1 MLRAQIWAA
10 RYLSMKLGTWW
21 RAECDINTGLL
32 HNLGTTAIGAISSLN
47 DVCSS
52 IGVSAINAAGYI
64 VFALHRATQ
73 SSYLTNS
80 HTLYYLKLRP
90 YNASNTYESTDT
102 VPPREES

>member
-1 MLRAQIWAA
+1 MWRVQILGAL
-10 RYLSMKLGTWW
+10 YLWTKLATWW
-21 RAECDINTGLL
+21 RAECGTSTGLL
-32 HNLGTTAIGAISSLN
+32 HNLGTTAIGVISSLN